1 MLNLKKINRNILT
14 IINTNPENDDKV
26 KSLMTGAG
34 GLILRNES
42 PENQMEA
49 MLQADA
55 LQADAHDN
63 AAAQKFK
70 NKLNPLRF

>member
-1 MLNLKKINRNILT
+1 
-14 IINTNPENDDKV
+14 
-26 KSLMTGAG
+26 MTGAG